1 MHYVAARK
9 QNKDFTGIQGDG
21 LKFAAPKSSS
31 MHFVKTLDDGI
42 IVLRCL
48 MIILMGDYFC

>member
-1 MHYVAARK
+1 MGERK
-9 QNKDFTGIQGDG
+9 QNIDVTGIQGDG

-31 MHFVKTLDDGI
+31 ILHFVKTLADGV

-48 MIILMGDYFC
+48 MIILMRDYF

>member
-1 MHYVAARK
+1 MDV
-9 QNKDFTGIQGDG
+9 TGIQRDG

-31 MHFVKTLDDGI
+31 MHFVKTLADGV

-48 MIILMGDYFC
+48 MIILMGDYF